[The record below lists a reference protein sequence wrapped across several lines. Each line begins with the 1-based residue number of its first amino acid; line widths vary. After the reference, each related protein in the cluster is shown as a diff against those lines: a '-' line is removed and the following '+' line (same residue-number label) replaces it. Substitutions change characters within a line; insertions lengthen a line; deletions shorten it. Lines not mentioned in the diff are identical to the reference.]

1 MSVAEL
7 DKLILKWIVVVIVNF
22 TLKWLYSNLKISF
35 QNLFI
40 WYFQFNKR
48 VLKVDPKMVIGKEDA
63 WMVRIEDVQTKM
75 QEELEFDIVV
85 VCNG

>member
-1 MSVAEL
+1 
-7 DKLILKWIVVVIVNF
+7 
-22 TLKWLYSNLKISF
+22 
-35 QNLFI
+35 
-40 WYFQFNKR
+40 
-48 VLKVDPKMVIGKEDA
+48 MVIGKEDA